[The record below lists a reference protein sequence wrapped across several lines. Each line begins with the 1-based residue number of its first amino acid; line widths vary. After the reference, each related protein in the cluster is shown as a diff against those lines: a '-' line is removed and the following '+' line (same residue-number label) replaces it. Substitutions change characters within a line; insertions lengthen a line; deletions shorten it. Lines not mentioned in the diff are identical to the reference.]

1 MKFISEEQ
9 IDSASEELETS
20 EQAFV
25 DCLEDLRRRH
35 PIVFSFLLSENLEVL
50 TLPERDY
57 MFYLLAILWKSLRE
71 EAPAGISISEKT
83 LGEAEERNWT
93 LLQGGNSKSFREKL
107 DPLFE
112 DYPQEDLLAFL
123 EDALIDE
130 EEGLLTREGREP
142 IFVSLKSI
150 LDCWVLPVRLG

>member
-1 MKFISEEQ
+1 MKFINEEQ
-9 IDSASEELETS
+9 IDFASEHLETS

-25 DCLEDLRRRH
+25 HTLEDLQRQH

-50 TLPERDY
+50 TVAERDY
-57 MFYLLAILWKSLRE
+57 MFYLLAILWKALRDDL
-71 EAPAGISISEKT
+71 PAGTVISEKA

-93 LLQGGNSKSFREKL
+93 LLQASKSKRFRERL
-107 DPLFE
+107 DPFFE

-123 EDALIDE
+123 EDALVDE
-130 EEGLLTREGREP
+130 EEDLLTREGREP

-150 LDCWVLPVRLG
+150 LDCWVLGDR

>member
-1 MKFISEEQ
+1 MKFINEAQ
-9 IDSASEELETS
+9 IDLASEQLEAS

-25 DCLEDLRRRH
+25 HSLEDLRQQH

-57 MFYLLAILWKSLRE
+57 MFYLLAILWQALRDE
-71 EAPAGISISEKT
+71 LPAGKGISEKA

-93 LLQGGNSKSFREKL
+93 LLQASNSKRFREKL
-107 DPLFE
+107 DPFFE

-142 IFVSLKSI
+142 IFISLKSI
-150 LDCWVLPVRLG
+150 LDCWVLPARLS